1 MLEEK
6 NFLFHSCIS
15 PFLNIGLL
23 TPDKVIKKT
32 LQYAEKNNVPMNSVE
47 GFVRQIIGWR
57 EFIRGIY
64 HEEGALQSKSNY
76 WKHSKN

>member
-1 MLEEK
+1 MLENK

-23 TPDKVIKKT
+23 TPDKVIGKT
-32 LQYAEKNNVPMNSVE
+32 LQYAEKNRIPMNSVE

-64 HEEGALQSKSNY
+64 HEEGEVQINSNY
-76 WKHSKN
+76 WKHTRN